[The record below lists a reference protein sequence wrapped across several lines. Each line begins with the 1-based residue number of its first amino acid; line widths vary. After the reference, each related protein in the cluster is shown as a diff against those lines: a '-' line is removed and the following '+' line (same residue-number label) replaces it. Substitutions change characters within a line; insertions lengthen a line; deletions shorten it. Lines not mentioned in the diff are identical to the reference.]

1 MIKPKVMSQKVSGR
15 GSFPNLLLAALAC
28 WYCSS
33 PEDFDREKEEPKRLH
48 MEHFIFV
55 EFLFCSRENKLK
67 LYFSCMLS
75 TAYVYV
81 IVRTMYM
88 NPELL
93 SC

>member
-28 WYCSS
+28 LYCSS

-81 IVRTMYM
+81 MDRTMYM